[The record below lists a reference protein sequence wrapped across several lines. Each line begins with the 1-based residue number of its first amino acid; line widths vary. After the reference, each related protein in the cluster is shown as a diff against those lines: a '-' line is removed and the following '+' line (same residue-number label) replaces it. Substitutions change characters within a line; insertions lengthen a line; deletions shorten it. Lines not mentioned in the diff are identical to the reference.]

1 MSDLIDRCD
10 EKMPEYRNI
19 SRFFG
24 TRIGPRCR
32 EDETEK
38 RKLFCDESLQPT

>member
-1 MSDLIDRCD
+1 MSGLIDCCD

-24 TRIGPRCR
+24 TRIGPRWR
-32 EDETEK
+32 EDEIEK
-38 RKLFCDESLQPT
+38 LTLFCDKS